1 MTMQLRKLYEYV
13 PPDDM
18 RLIAGH
24 KGINNSVRWMH
35 MVESLE
41 ISSFLSGQ
49 EIAFITGIGLA
60 QPGAESLVE
69 LVRGIYK
76 NNPSAVVINVGPYIA
91 YIPQEVIDFCDE
103 HGLPLFEVP
112 WRIHLAEIMH
122 LFSSKIAEAEM
133 NEVELVSAMQHAI
146 ADQRQEDLY
155 LPMFKRKGF
164 LETMKY
170 CVGMIEILDENNSLM
185 KNDTPV
191 MDQVKI
197 SLENMLVGLNCSGF
211 ALVFQNRIVCVFADC
226 RTDVIKK
233 TMLSIRAQNL
243 LKLPAKYRFRMGIG
257 GEVLSPQ
264 KLVKSYEQ
272 VKKILRLQAQKNSNE
287 LCVYDEQ
294 DVYSLLFAVEDNEV
308 MADYLDK
315 QLGPLIKS
323 DDLKGTNY
331 VEVLQIYLEN
341 NGSVNQT
348 AEQLFVHRN
357 TVNYKLGKIEELL
370 SCDLS
375 EFYQRVKLQLALMV
389 YHLLKK

>member
-1 MTMQLRKLYEYV
+1 MTMQLRKLYECV

-49 EIAFITGIGLA
+49 ELAFITGIGLS
-60 QPGAESLVE
+60 QPGANSLLE
-69 LVRGIYK
+69 LVRGIYE
-76 NNPSAVVINVGPYIA
+76 NNPSAVVVNVGPYIA

-122 LFSSKIAEAEM
+122 LFGSKIAEAEM
-133 NEVELVSAMQHAI
+133 NEVELVSAMKHAI
-146 ADQRQEDLY
+146 TDPRQEDLY
-155 LPMFKRKGF
+155 LPTFKRKGF

-170 CVGMIEILDENNSLM
+170 CVGMIEILDENSSLI
-185 KNDTPV
+185 KNDAPV
-191 MDQVKI
+191 MEQVKI
-197 SLENMLVGLNCSGF
+197 SLENMLIGLNCSGF
-211 ALVFQNRIVCVFADC
+211 ALLFQDHIVCVFADC
-226 RTDVIKK
+226 RADVIKK
-233 TMLSIRAQNL
+233 TMLTLRTQSL

-272 VKKILRLQAQKNSNE
+272 VKKIIRLQAQKNSNE
-287 LCVYDEQ
+287 LCIYDEQ

-308 MADYLDK
+308 MADYLEK

-331 VEVLQIYLEN
+331 VEVLQIYLET

-348 AEQLFVHRN
+348 AAQLFVHRN

-389 YHLLKK
+389 YRLLKK